1 MVERLARDLEV
12 RVRVPVQFQIFLLK
26 FNKNIFNI
34 IKYAAY

>member
-1 MVERLARDLEV
+1 
-12 RVRVPVQFQIFLLK
+12 LK